1 MGRLYTTAANVSP
14 QNLIRH
20 PLALAGRSRCN
31 ARPTSHRRVGF
42 RTDPADKNSRE
53 DFAPLDY
60 PERIWQ
66 GHLVRTFPG
75 EAMPHVTNDG
85 VGIHYRVEGDGP
97 PLVLQHGFTDSSE
110 TWYERGYVDAL
121 KSRNRLI
128 LINSRGHAGSDKPH
142 DPASYTAAKYAS
154 DVTAVLGDLGISKTR
169 YWGYSQGG
177 WTGFALARYAASRIS
192 AFVLGGASAGT
203 ASAFPS
209 AEGEE
214 DVLLATLRRGP
225 DELLKMWGASATP
238 ALAGRLRASDIA
250 ALIAIRRQ
258 RLVTDAFSDV
268 VGTIAVPTLLYAG
281 AADPIHDGARDSA
294 SQIRGAKFIS
304 VPGLNH
310 IEMMC
315 RSELIVPHVEQFLT
329 SLEEG

>member
-1 MGRLYTTAANVSP
+1 M
-14 QNLIRH
+14 
-20 PLALAGRSRCN
+20 PLAESAAS
-31 ARPTSHRRVGF
+31 SF
-42 RTDPADKNSRE
+42 
-53 DFAPLDY
+53 
-60 PERIWQ
+60 Q
-66 GHLVRTFPG
+66 G
-75 EAMPHVTNDG
+75 EAMPRVINDG
-85 VGIHYRVEGDGP
+85 IGIHYRVEGDGP

-128 LINSRGHAGSDKPH
+128 LIDSRGHAESDKPH

-154 DVTAVLGDLGISKTR
+154 DVTAVIDDLGISKTR

-177 WTGFALARYAASRIS
+177 WIGFALARYAPSSIS
-192 AFVLGGASAGT
+192 AFVIGGAAAST
-203 ASAFPS
+203 ATAFPS
-209 AEGEE
+209 AKGEE

-238 ALAGRLRASDIA
+238 ALAERLMASDIA

-281 AADPIHDGARDSA
+281 AADPIHDGAQESA

-315 RSELIVPHVEQFLT
+315 RSELVLPHVEQFLT